1 MGRGSG
7 AKRLS
12 AGSYGGGSNKGNA
25 FSNNQLNSM
34 LANAKN
40 GIGIDGNPANPFKD
54 GGLESKINN
63 TVYTLDLA
71 NMNHADRVEIA
82 KMLQNILKNELN
94 PQKKNP
100 IAWVPVS
107 DGSAGSTKF
116 YLSSMGAKTI
126 EKLLPIA
133 NKSSKNKKLIEDGL
147 MKIAFW
153 NH

>member
-1 MGRGSG
+1 MGRGSF
-7 AKRLS
+7 ANR
-12 AGSYGGGSNKGNA
+12 GGGSGGGGKAFDDRRLNA
-25 FSNNQLNSM
+25 M
-34 LANAKN
+34 LADAKN
-40 GIGIDGNPANPFKD
+40 GIGIDGKPADPFKSN
-54 GGLESKINN
+54 LESEINN

-71 NMNHADRVEIA
+71 NVSHSDRVEVT
-82 KMLQNILKNELN
+82 KMLQNILQNELN
-94 PQKKNP
+94 PQKKTP